1 MLQKSKRKS
10 RFDFQG
16 SLYLIGSEYVTAHL
30 YLMRIPYA
38 GMSYL
43 YLKQSDN
50 PGHNRNDS
58 GGDIQCQDHFRW
70 GEVIVT

>member
-1 MLQKSKRKS
+1 MLQRSKRKS

-16 SLYLIGSEYVTAHL
+16 SFYLIGSEYVTAYL
-30 YLMRIPYA
+30 CLMRIPYA

-43 YLKQSDN
+43 YLKQSDS

-58 GGDIQCQDHFRW
+58 GG
-70 GEVIVT
+70 VI